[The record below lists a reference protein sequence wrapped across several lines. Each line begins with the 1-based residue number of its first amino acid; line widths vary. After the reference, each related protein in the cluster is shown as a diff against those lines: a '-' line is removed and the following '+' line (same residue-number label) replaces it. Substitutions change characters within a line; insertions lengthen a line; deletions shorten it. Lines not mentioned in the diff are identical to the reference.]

1 MTNVQSFPLKGSQ
14 EKREKGPEKIF
25 EDMFPTLGKETI
37 TQVQEAQRF
46 PYRVIP
52 RRNIPRHMVIKFMKI
67 KDKENV
73 LKGTSEKQPII
84 YKQTPIKLPADF
96 FSRNSAGEKGVTWY
110 I

>member
-1 MTNVQSFPLKGSQ
+1 
-14 EKREKGPEKIF
+14 
-25 EDMFPTLGKETI
+25 
-37 TQVQEAQRF
+37 
-46 PYRVIP
+46 
-52 RRNIPRHMVIKFMKI
+52 MVIKFMKI